1 MSERSLRGTQLGS
14 RSLETEEGVEPAPRQ
29 MVEFECEDGTR
40 FKVPFSIEAE
50 VPSTWDSGIHGIGI
64 RVGMNEPDG
73 EPVKHV
79 RSHWDML
86 LERRSFDELQVLFDE
101 RLAIRRGEVP
111 AQSGSPS
118 GRTAAEVV
126 QIFGSAPPLSCSGVC
141 GRVVSSGNGGLRLP
155 ATGAADDAAD
165 CDGESDPSRRPS

>member
-50 VPSTWDSGIHGIGI
+50 VPSTWDSGIHGVGV
-64 RVGMNEPDG
+64 RVGVNEPDG

-86 LERRSFDELQVLFDE
+86 LERRSMEDLEEVLAE
-101 RLAIRRGEVP
+101 RLELLRARRRAEAEKVEEISQQR
-111 AQSGSPS
+111 QS
-118 GRTAAEVV
+118 A
-126 QIFGSAPPLSCSGVC
+126 
-141 GRVVSSGNGGLRLP
+141 
-155 ATGAADDAAD
+155 
-165 CDGESDPSRRPS
+165 

>member
-1 MSERSLRGTQLGS
+1 MQALFDLGVDSIVTDDVATGLDVLNRQRPRRHRGMGEWTAGRLLHCVQGEHPSRKVLDMSERSLRGTQLGS

-50 VPSTWDSGIHGIGI
+50 VPSTWDSGIDGIGV
-64 RVGMNEPDG
+64 RVGVNEPDG

-79 RSHWDML
+79 RSHWNML
-86 LERRSFDELQVLFDE
+86 LERRSFDELQLLLDE

-111 AQSGSPS
+111 AQS
-118 GRTAAEVV
+118 
-126 QIFGSAPPLSCSGVC
+126 
-141 GRVVSSGNGGLRLP
+141 
-155 ATGAADDAAD
+155 
-165 CDGESDPSRRPS
+165 

>member
-50 VPSTWDSGIHGIGI
+50 VPSTWDSGIHGVGV
-64 RVGMNEPDG
+64 RVGVNEPDG

-86 LERRSFDELQVLFDE
+86 LERRSFDELQVLLDE

-111 AQSGSPS
+111 AHS
-118 GRTAAEVV
+118 
-126 QIFGSAPPLSCSGVC
+126 
-141 GRVVSSGNGGLRLP
+141 
-155 ATGAADDAAD
+155 
-165 CDGESDPSRRPS
+165 

>member
-86 LERRSFDELQVLFDE
+86 LERRSFDELQVLLDE
-101 RLAIRRGEVP
+101 RLAIRRGEAP
-111 AQSGSPS
+111 AQSCSPS
-118 GRTAAEVV
+118 GPTADEGV
-126 QIFGSAPPLSCSGVC
+126 QIFGSAPPLSCSGEF
-141 GRVVSSGNGGLRLP
+141 GRVVMAGFRRP
-155 ATGAADDAAD
+155 ATGAAGDAAD
-165 CDGESDPSRRPS
+165 CDGEPDPSRRPS